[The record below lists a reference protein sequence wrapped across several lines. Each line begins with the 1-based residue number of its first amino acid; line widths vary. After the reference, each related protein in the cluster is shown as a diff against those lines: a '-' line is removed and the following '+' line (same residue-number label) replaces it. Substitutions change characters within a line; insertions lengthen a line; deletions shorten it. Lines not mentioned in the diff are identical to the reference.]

1 MDFLFA
7 QEIPEVKDIKL
18 NKEGKIIMPIGKIV
32 KSIAGAVKSN
42 IRQRGMAKHKK
53 TLRKGF
59 ASAEKQANELSAA
72 ERALDDLDESARA
85 ITGYKGPTRQERRKA
100 AFQRDHPELWEK
112 IVAASREASAEYAAL
127 SPAEKEAFQRPQ
139 YFKYGVY
146 GPESAVKATARR
158 KAKAQATTKGKGYKA
173 K

>member
-1 MDFLFA
+1 VDT
-7 QEIPEVKDIKL
+7 KL

-32 KSIAGAVKSN
+32 KSIASAVKSN
-42 IRQRGMAKHKK
+42 IRQRGMSKHKK
-53 TLRKGF
+53 TLREGF
-59 ASAEKQANELSAA
+59 ASAEKQANEFSAA

-85 ITGYKGPTRQERRKA
+85 VNGSSAAGSKGPTRRQREKA
-100 AFQRDHPELWEK
+100 EFQRDHPELWEK
-112 IVAASREASAEYAAL
+112 IVAASREGSAKYAAL
-127 SPAEKEAFQRPQ
+127 SPAEKEAFLRPQ

>member
-1 MDFLFA
+1 MDT
-7 QEIPEVKDIKL
+7 KL

-32 KSIAGAVKSN
+32 KSIASAVKSN
-42 IRQRGMAKHKK
+42 IRQRGIGKHRK
-53 TLRKGF
+53 TFKEG
-59 ASAEKQANELSAA
+59 QARMQKAADEFSAA
-72 ERALDDLDESARA
+72 ERALDDLDESALA
-85 ITGYKGPTRQERRKA
+85 ITGSKGPTRRQREKA
-100 AFQRDHPELWEK
+100 EFQRDHPELWEK
-112 IVAASREASAEYAAL
+112 IVAASREGSAKYAAL
-127 SPAEKEAFQRPQ
+127 SPAEKEAFLRPQ